1 MSIPVIAGAFMVM
14 LALMLLSLPVAVSIL
29 LVGVAGGY
37 LMYGAPLVNMMGGVV
52 WSSLNSPSM
61 LAIPLFMLLGEL
73 LLRGGI
79 ADRMYAALAVWFN
92 RLPGGL
98 LHTNIATCTLFSAT
112 SGSSVATAA
121 TVGTIALPALQQYRY
136 PIRPS
141 LGSLA
146 AGGTLGILI
155 PPSINLLVYGQLANT
170 SVSQLFAA
178 GLIPGIALALLFSL
192 YLWLAHGKAGKASLV
207 EVNVSLQ
214 DKLSLSKHLIPP
226 VVIFGVV
233 MGSIYGGLATPTESA
248 AIGVV
253 IALGFIAVGG
263 KLTLDL
269 LIHCSLQAAK
279 TSGMVIIVLMC
290 ALLLNVTISMLG
302 VTQALTQWVASF
314 GLTAVTLLLVLFVF
328 YVILGTFMDAMSM
341 LVLTVPITVPMV
353 MAVGIDPIWFGIFIV
368 LMCEIAL
375 ITPPVGMNLFVV
387 QGVRKDS
394 GSFNDVIMGSLPFV
408 GIMVLFTFAIM
419 IWPGIVMWLPDL
431 LAGRWGND
439 EHDRTQPYSPHRQ
452 HVPSVANRHLA
463 HSGHQPQHQSP
474 GHPGNTPPGTAVL
487 A

>member
-1 MSIPVIAGAFMVM
+1 MNIVLVGIGFAIM
-14 LALMLLSLPVAVSIL
+14 LGLMFLSLPVAVAIIT
-29 LVGVAGGY
+29 VGALGGY
-37 LMYGAPLVNMMGGVV
+37 LMYGMPLVDMMGGVI
-52 WSSLNSPSM
+52 WSSLNSPYI

-79 ADRMYAALAVWFN
+79 ADRMYDALAVWLG
-92 RLPGGL
+92 RMPGGL

-155 PPSINLLVYGQLANT
+155 PPSINLLVYGSLANT

-178 GLIPGIALALLFSL
+178 GLIPGLLLAFSFSA
-192 YLWLAHGKAGKASLV
+192 YIFFFHGNAGKEAA
-207 EVNVSLQ
+207 EIVNVPLSE
-214 DKLSLSKHLIPP
+214 KLRLSKYLVPP
-226 VVIFGVV
+226 VLIFGVV

-253 IALGFIAVGG
+253 MALVFVTGSGRLSI
-263 KLTLDL
+263 DL
-269 LIHCSLQAAK
+269 LVTCSLLAAR
-279 TSGMVIIVLMC
+279 TTGMVVIVLMC
-290 ALLLNVTISMLG
+290 ALLLNVTIAMTG
-302 VTQALTQWVASF
+302 ATQAVTQWVASF
-314 GLTAVTLLLVLFVF
+314 GFDRLSLLLVLLLF

-353 MAVGIDPIWFGIFIV
+353 MSVGVDPIWFGIFIV

-375 ITPPVGMNLFVV
+375 ITPPLGMNLFVV
-387 QGVRKDS
+387 QGVRRD
-394 GSFNDVIMGSLPFV
+394 GGGFNDVIRGSLPYVFV
-408 GIMVLFTFAIM
+408 MVAFTILVIVF
-419 IWPGIVMWLPDL
+419 PTIVMWLPDVM
-431 LAGRWGND
+431 AGR
-439 EHDRTQPYSPHRQ
+439 R
-452 HVPSVANRHLA
+452 
-463 HSGHQPQHQSP
+463 
-474 GHPGNTPPGTAVL
+474 
-487 A
+487 

>member
-1 MSIPVIAGAFMVM
+1 MSIPLIIAAFLVM
-14 LALMLLSLPVAVSIL
+14 LTLMLLSLPVAVAIL
-29 LVGVAGGY
+29 FVGVLGGY
-37 LMYGAPLVNMMGGVV
+37 LMYGAPLVDMMGGVV

-92 RLPGGL
+92 KLPGGL

-178 GLIPGIALALLFSL
+178 GLVPGITLALLFSL
-192 YLWLAHGKAGKASLV
+192 YLFIAHGKAGNASLV
-207 EVNVSLQ
+207 EVDVSLKE
-214 DKLSLSKHLIPP
+214 KLVLSKHLIPP

-253 IALGFIAVGG
+253 IALAFIITGG
-263 KLTLDL
+263 KMSVDL

-314 GLTAVTLLLVLFVF
+314 GLTAVGLLLVLLVF

-387 QGVRKDS
+387 QGVRKDG
-394 GSFNDVIMGSLPFV
+394 GSFNDVIWGSMPFV
-408 GIMVLFTFAIM
+408 AIMALFTLAIMV
-419 IWPGIVMWLPDL
+419 WPSIVMWLPDL
-431 LAGRWGND
+431 LAGR
-439 EHDRTQPYSPHRQ
+439 
-452 HVPSVANRHLA
+452 
-463 HSGHQPQHQSP
+463 
-474 GHPGNTPPGTAVL
+474 
-487 A
+487 